1 MSYIAVML
9 LLVSA
14 FLHATWNFLSKR
26 AEGGIAFVWLFT
38 AIGTVI
44 YTPIVCIFLFLKPY
58 TGENTSFV
66 YVLGSIFLHLLYF
79 VILQKGYTKSD
90 FSLVYPVA
98 RGLGPML
105 VTIMAILL
113 FNEQPSMLAF
123 IGTGIIV
130 GSVFFLTGG
139 FTIFKDTKALSAI
152 HYGLFLGMI
161 IAAYTLWDKYV
172 VSYLLI
178 PPLLLDYLTTLGRF
192 IVLTPVALQSWAGI
206 CYEWKTHRREAI
218 GVGILNSLA
227 YILVLSAMVLAPISY
242 VAPIRELSILIG
254 TIFGIYFLREG
265 YGWKRI
271 IAASTI
277 VIGVTFVVIG

>member
-1 MSYIAVML
+1 MSYVAVML
-9 LLVSA
+9 LLSSA

-26 AEGGIAFVWLFT
+26 AGGGIAFVWLFT

-44 YTPIVCIFLFLKPY
+44 YTPIVCVFLLFNPY
-58 TGENTSFV
+58 TGETINLI
-66 YVLGSIFLHLLYF
+66 YVVGSILLHLLYF

-90 FSLVYPVA
+90 FSLIYPVA

-105 VTIMAILL
+105 VTMMAILL
-113 FNEQPSMLAF
+113 FNERPSLAVF
-123 IGTGIIV
+123 IGTAIIV

-139 FTIFKDTKALSAI
+139 ITIFKDNRALSAI
-152 HYGLFLGMI
+152 RYGFMLGMI
-161 IAAYTLWDKYV
+161 IAGYTLWDKYV
-172 VSYLLI
+172 VSYLFI
-178 PPLLLDYLTTLGRF
+178 APLLLDYLTTLGRL
-192 IVLTPVALQSWAGI
+192 IMLTPVAFRSWTDI
-206 CYEWKTHRREAI
+206 CDEWKTHRREAI

-254 TIFGIYFLREG
+254 TIFGIYFLKEG
-265 YGWKRI
+265 YGWQRI

-277 VIGVTFVVIG
+277 VVGVAVIITG